1 MDATLDAVKRE
12 GRGKNEANR
21 LRSAGQIPAVVY
33 GSRAE
38 GKTPEGVS
46 ISVDP
51 KAVLRILH
59 SDSGANTLI
68 NLKLDGNEA
77 RVMVK
82 EYQLDPITH
91 HLLHADFYQLAMDKV
106 ITVTVPVIL
115 HGESRGVKQQG
126 GLIDFVTREIQV
138 QCLPTDIPEHIDV
151 DVTEL
156 GLNES
161 IRLRDMPVS
170 PKWKPVT
177 DGDTMLVHVVIP
189 KAEESA
195 QATTEAAAPAAAE
208 PEVIKKGKGRGE
220 REGEE
225 VGSPLKLIVGLGNP
239 GREYRETRHNVGFMI
254 VDEIARRHGL
264 SWSMAPSQVPD
275 AFVTKKYGTDPLLL
289 AKPLTYMN
297 RSGDAVAALAR
308 YYDIASADL
317 LIVIDEAAL
326 PFGKLRA
333 RARGSAGGH
342 NGLKSIVER
351 LGTQEFPRLRLG
363 VGRGD
368 GRRDLADHVLATFEP
383 EERTELES
391 VIARAADAAE
401 MFAVDDIFKVMNV
414 YNPDPTV
421 SEQTD

>member
-1 MDATLDAVKRE
+1 M
-12 GRGKNEANR
+12 
-21 LRSAGQIPAVVY
+21 
-33 GSRAE
+33 
-38 GKTPEGVS
+38 
-46 ISVDP
+46 
-51 KAVLRILH
+51 
-59 SDSGANTLI
+59 
-68 NLKLDGNEA
+68 
-77 RVMVK
+77 
-82 EYQLDPITH
+82 
-91 HLLHADFYQLAMDKV
+91 
-106 ITVTVPVIL
+106 
-115 HGESRGVKQQG
+115 
-126 GLIDFVTREIQV
+126 
-138 QCLPTDIPEHIDV
+138 
-151 DVTEL
+151 
-156 GLNES
+156 
-161 IRLRDMPVS
+161 
-170 PKWKPVT
+170 
-177 DGDTMLVHVVIP
+177 
-189 KAEESA
+189 
-195 QATTEAAAPAAAE
+195 
-208 PEVIKKGKGRGE
+208 
-220 REGEE
+220 
-225 VGSPLKLIVGLGNP
+225 KLIVGLGNP

-297 RSGDAVAALAR
+297 RSGEAVAALAR

-401 MFAVDDIFKVMNV
+401 MFAVEGIFKVMNV
-414 YNPDPTV
+414 YNADPTV